1 MSEQTFTSAEYFAS
15 LAEEK
20 IVGSK
25 CKDCG
30 AVFLPPRAI
39 CADCLSEDME
49 EILMK
54 GEGELAAYSVVYV
67 PTTAMIEAG
76 YNKDNP
82 NVAGI
87 VKLAEG
93 PMISAQVLGLD
104 ASKPAE
110 IKIGTPLKAVFVE
123 RGGKTVLAFE
133 A

>member
-1 MSEQTFTSAEYFAS
+1 MSEQSFTSTEYFSA
-15 LAEEK
+15 LAEER

-30 AVFLPPRAI
+30 AVHLPPRAI
-39 CADCLSEDME
+39 CSTCLSENME
-49 EILMK
+49 EVILK
-54 GEGELAAYSVVYV
+54 GEGELVAYSVVYV

-87 VKLAEG
+87 VKLVEG
-93 PMISAQVLGLD
+93 PMISAQILGVD

-110 IKIGTPLKAVFVE
+110 IEIGTPLRAVFVE
-123 RGGKTVLAFE
+123 RGGKTILAFE